1 MLIELVTPL
10 LIATTPIAIT
20 VPEEIKYDH
29 KTQQA
34 VQVAWDGTPTPW
46 TKTPNGTRTFSGN
59 GTPIDSDN
67 D

>member
-1 MLIELVTPL
+1 MLIELLTPL
-10 LIATTPIAIT
+10 VIASAPIAIT
-20 VPEEIKYDH
+20 IPDEIKYDH
-29 KTQQA
+29 ASQLS
-34 VQVAWDGTPTPW
+34 VVVAWDGTPQPY